1 MNKGIATRAYI
12 PLRKEPAHQSEMI
25 SQLLFGETYDIIESG
40 SRSWTRIRNHFDGY
54 EGWTCSGTENL
65 LDGKAADTIRELKTI
80 ISNRKFTTLSAV
92 SSGEQVVVSAGSPL
106 YTDPVDASRVFA
118 GQWFE
123 TAHPLESLSGP
134 VSERLD
140 FLAGQFL
147 NCPYIWGGKSAFGT
161 DCSGLVQTIFRI
173 LGHRISRDT
182 SVQHKEGATLNMLEK
197 TFPGDLVFFDDEQ
210 GKIAHVGILLD
221 TEHVL
226 HSSGYVRVDPIDS
239 RGIYNKYTGSCSHKL
254 RLIKRIIV

>member
-197 TFPGDLVFFDDEQ
+197 LFPATWYSLMM
-210 GKIAHVGILLD
+210 
-221 TEHVL
+221 
-226 HSSGYVRVDPIDS
+226 S
-239 RGIYNKYTGSCSHKL
+239 RGKSHMWGSFWIRNMFSIPQDTSVSIQ
-254 RLIKRIIV
+254 LIPGAFITSTQDPVPINSAS